1 MPMNYMKHASLI
13 VLISTLFMVS
23 GCGDKQESVSQAK
36 SAAPVDP
43 NLVVIGPQLASVVT
57 FGPVGNAEIK
67 DTLRISGRIQVDEQH
82 EARVGATVTGRITEI
97 NAALGDQVK
106 PGQVLAKIKS
116 TELAQF
122 QLTYIKAAQQ
132 TQLLSKAVE
141 RAKLLLEADVI
152 SPAELQRREV
162 EYQAASAELNA
173 SRDQL
178 LVLGMTPAGI
188 NKLGRDG
195 NGMSESAI
203 FSKINGTIIQRKA
216 RLGQVVA
223 PAEELF
229 VVADLSKVWA
239 VAEVPEQQ
247 IDHLKLGQRVHIEVP
262 ALNSQ
267 IMEGEISFIG
277 DIVNAETRTVMARA
291 SLDNSARHLKPDMLI
306 SIVLEANANQTLAV
320 PVTAVVREENRDY
333 VFVKTKQDHVTRREI
348 TLGEPFNDNAPVLTG
363 LSAGEI
369 IITDG
374 AFHVNNER
382 KRKEME

>member
-13 VLISTLFMVS
+13 VLISTMFMLS
-23 GCGDKQESVSQAK
+23 GCGDKQESASQAK

-57 FGPVGNAEIK
+57 YGPVGNAEIK

-229 VVADLSKVWA
+229 VIADLTKVWA

-262 ALNSQ
+262 ALNNQ

-306 SIVLEANANQTLAV
+306 SIVLEANAKQTLAV

-348 TLGEPFNDNAPVLTG
+348 TLGEPFNGNAPVLTG

>member
-1 MPMNYMKHASLI
+1 MA
-13 VLISTLFMVS
+13 IS
-23 GCGDKQESVSQAK
+23 KKAYPKPSQLQ
-36 SAAPVDP
+36 PVDP

-195 NGMSESAI
+195 NGMSE
-203 FSKINGTIIQRKA
+203 R
-216 RLGQVVA
+216 
-223 PAEELF
+223 
-229 VVADLSKVWA
+229 
-239 VAEVPEQQ
+239 
-247 IDHLKLGQRVHIEVP
+247 
-262 ALNSQ
+262 
-267 IMEGEISFIG
+267 
-277 DIVNAETRTVMARA
+277 
-291 SLDNSARHLKPDMLI
+291 
-306 SIVLEANANQTLAV
+306 
-320 PVTAVVREENRDY
+320 
-333 VFVKTKQDHVTRREI
+333 
-348 TLGEPFNDNAPVLTG
+348 
-363 LSAGEI
+363 
-369 IITDG
+369 
-374 AFHVNNER
+374 
-382 KRKEME
+382 